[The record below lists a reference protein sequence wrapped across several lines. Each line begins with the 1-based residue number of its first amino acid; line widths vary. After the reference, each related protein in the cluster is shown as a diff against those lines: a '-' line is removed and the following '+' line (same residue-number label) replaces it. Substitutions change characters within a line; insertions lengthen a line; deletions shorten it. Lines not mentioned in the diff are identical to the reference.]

1 MIRKI
6 FRIPLDF
13 LKLALTATIAFI
25 FLCIFFIVGAI
36 TIVTGKLQNKGS
48 VEPIRHSRDGKV
60 VDLDDFRADKTRGE
74 L

>member
-6 FRIPLDF
+6 LKIPIEL
-13 LKLALTATIAFI
+13 LKFTLTAAIAFI
-25 FLCIFFIVGAI
+25 LLCIFFIIGMI
-36 TIVTGKLQNKGS
+36 TIITGKLQNKGS
-48 VEPIRHSRDGKV
+48 ADPIRYSRDGKV

>member
-6 FRIPLDF
+6 FRIPIEL
-13 LKLALTATIAFI
+13 LKLCLTATIAFI

-36 TIVTGKLQNKGS
+36 TMITGKFQNKGS
-48 VEPIRHSRDGKV
+48 IDPIRYSSDGKV